1 MFRLF
6 GGART
11 GYAPE
16 REDRTDYLLDWC
28 DSGKCCTAP
37 VMFKTL
43 LTKAPTS
50 VFSSDDAR
58 WSGHTVNI
66 SPGLKFAHLRI
77 CSN

>member
-1 MFRLF
+1 MEL
-6 GGART
+6 
-11 GYAPE
+11 
-16 REDRTDYLLDWC
+16 
-28 DSGKCCTAP
+28 TAP

-66 SPGLKFAHLRI
+66 SPGHICEYVVINKFCLLTSVSDTDRGGTTFSTVAPVKEI
-77 CSN
+77 PVC